1 MRLESPQ
8 TCDTSC
14 KAWSSVVLLSQRG
27 VLLKNIC
34 AVLTPAW
41 FGFGRPHAKQMIR
54 DTTQLLAM
62 VQWWSEDMTISEEFD
77 RWLKTEGSMSSLLCV
92 TVRYC
97 IFDWVKCLEWEEA
110 EVFPE
115 AKGYRDKHQNALC
128 WFLLSCTSALLA
140 LNVNNVCGLELGL
153 CACIFEWM
161 VYLWMFVLCLPLPSP
176 VYAHHICSLR

>member
-1 MRLESPQ
+1 MRLEPPQ

-41 FGFGRPHAKQMIR
+41 FGFGRPHAKQMILTR
-54 DTTQLLAM
+54 DHTVTGHGAM
-62 VQWWSEDMTISEEFD
+62 MKRRHDNQRGCSFD
-77 RWLKTEGSMSSLLCV
+77 RRLKTEGSISSLLCV
-92 TVRYC
+92 AVRYC

-140 LNVNNVCGLELGL
+140 LNVNTSCLWVRVRVVCMYIWVNGIFMNVC
-153 CACIFEWM
+153 
-161 VYLWMFVLCLPLPSP
+161 FVPPI
-176 VYAHHICSLR
+176 A